1 MKTIQIFLRSLPW
14 LIIMAL
20 IVWQAIPTMSN
31 EKESVTINRAAI
43 LSEVEAMGKLE
54 LVKYNFKEITE
65 LTELSEEF
73 LKIFKLGPD
82 SKIAL
87 ISMGEAV
94 GCLDLSVMEEEDVSV
109 QGDSVYIQL
118 PGPELCYYKLDM
130 EQTEIYSLQTN
141 PLKDEGAFIQRA
153 YRQAEREIKEA
164 ALASG
169 ILDQTT
175 ANAVLILKP
184 LLERMT
190 GKTILFTQKPDSVRI
205 RLD

>member
-20 IVWQAIPTMSN
+20 IVWIAIPTKSS
-31 EKESVTINRAAI
+31 EKPALTIKRSAI
-43 LSEVEAMGKLE
+43 LREVEAMGKLE

-73 LKIFKLGPD
+73 LTIFKLGPD

-94 GCLDLSVMEEEDVSV
+94 GCLDLSMMNAEDVV
-109 QGDSVYIQL
+109 LEGDTLYIQL
-118 PGPELCYYKLDM
+118 PHPEICYYKLDM
-130 EQTEIYSLQTN
+130 EKTEIYSLQTN
-141 PLKDEGAFIQRA
+141 PLKDEGAFVQRA

-169 ILDQTT
+169 ILDQTRN
-175 ANAVLILKP
+175 NAIIILKP
-184 LLERMT
+184 MLERMSGRT
-190 GKTILFTQKPDSVRI
+190 VVFRERPDSVRI

>member
-20 IVWQAIPTMSN
+20 IAWIAIPTRSG
-31 EKESVTINRAAI
+31 EKTVVTVNRSAI
-43 LSEVEAMGKLE
+43 LKEVEAMGKLE

-94 GCLDLSVMEEEDVSV
+94 GCLDLSVMKEEDVILE
-109 QGDSVYIQL
+109 GDSIYIQL

-130 EQTEIYSLQTN
+130 EKTEIYSLQTN
-141 PLKDEGAFIQRA
+141 PLKDEGEFIQRA

-169 ILDQTT
+169 ILDQATT
-175 ANAVLILKP
+175 NAVLILKP
-184 LLERMT
+184 LLESMT
-190 GKTILFTQKPDSVRI
+190 GKTVLFTQRPDSVRI